1 MHSQMVSRSH
11 PWILHCVQN
20 DRLGFWFKKTHLS
33 FIPSMKTIRI
43 ILALLVICAALTGLA
58 QIAPDK
64 AKLKAEVAAM
74 EDAFCAMAKE
84 KGLNAAFSAFAAP
97 DVAFIDTDPRQWRG
111 PAAVQQRMGPD
122 RPGVSLAWSAYYTDV
137 SADGTLG
144 YNYGRYE
151 SRGPGPDGKEV
162 VRGGWFLSIWKRQ
175 PDGSWKYVMDT
186 GVPDR
191 PAPPAAPAAPM
202 APAAPKLPGH

>member
-1 MHSQMVSRSH
+1 MKLRSA
-11 PWILHCVQN
+11 IC
-20 DRLGFWFKKTHLS
+20 
-33 FIPSMKTIRI
+33 
-43 ILALLVICAALTGLA
+43 LLFAVIATAGSA
-58 QIAPDK
+58 QAEAPKD
-64 AKLKAEVAAM
+64 KLKAGLAAM
-74 EDAFCAMAKE
+74 EDAFCAMARE
-84 KGLNAAFSAFAAP
+84 KGILAAFQHFAAP

-122 RPGVSLAWSAYYTDV
+122 QPGVSLTWSAYFTDV
-137 SADGTLG
+137 SDDGTLG

-151 SRGPGPDGKEV
+151 AGGPGPDGKAV

-191 PAPPAAPAAPM
+191 PAAPP
-202 APAAPKLPGH
+202 PKPPGS